1 MPYSSG
7 TTGLPKGVELSHYNI
22 VANVCQNAAPDFP
35 FIEDTTET
43 YQDVIPVILPMF
55 HIYGF
60 TVNTLFTL
68 SKGTKLITLP
78 KFTAEDY
85 TAVLQNHKPNILF
98 VVPPIVLFLSGSSMI
113 KSIDLEP
120 VRTVFSGA
128 APLGGLD
135 EKKFLEKAGKHINML
150 QGT

>member
-1 MPYSSG
+1 M
-7 TTGLPKGVELSHYNI
+7 

-35 FIEDTTET
+35 FIKETTAT

-78 KFTAEDY
+78 KFTPEDY
-85 TAVLQNHKPNILF
+85 ISVLQNHKPNILF
-98 VVPPIVLFLSGSSMI
+98 VVPPIVLFLSGSSSV
-113 KSIDLEP
+113 KSSDLQS

-135 EKKFLEKAGKHINML
+135 EEKFLKKAEKHIHML
-150 QGT
+150 QGN